1 MVNRKALEA
10 AINGTIEERRYI
22 CERDFSVFFLYYFL
36 EYVKYPFA
44 PFHFKMFDDIK
55 DLMTGDIRE
64 VAWIAFR
71 ESAKTSIS
79 KIFLLWLVAFKK
91 KLYINVDSFD
101 KENAERIL
109 FDIVLEMQVNK
120 RLKQDFGELYNAKR
134 SSSEVSQKRINN
146 FVTNNGVRVEAHST
160 QESVRGRI
168 HGHQRPDFLLLDDF
182 ETAKTKDSEA
192 YTTQIIKHIKEF
204 QAGLDGS
211 AKILYLGNYI
221 TEFGSVQSL
230 INRAAVDKG
239 LRLRLIPVIENGEP
253 TWPSKYA
260 MTDEE
265 AEGTDKIS
273 LEDKKRQLGST
284 DFNAEMMN
292 QPIDEETQ
300 EFKKELFIPISWEDV
315 LAKRTRNFITVDTAV
330 SERAEGDF
338 TGITRNYV
346 DEQNKWHLKAARY
359 KFSPKDLIE
368 LLFILHKEDR
378 PEKIGIEKTIYLQA
392 IKPFLDEE
400 CRKRNTFLPIVELEH
415 AQVNKHTRIRGL
427 LPRYESKSVFHIRGE
442 AGDLEEEMLRFPR
455 SVHDDVMDSAA
466 YQVQIAEPPAG
477 EEERIQI
484 RVNRRQKQTHELLG

>member
-1 MVNRKALEA
+1 MVNKEALQKC
-10 AINGTIEERRYI
+10 INGTKQERKYLV
-22 CERDFSVFFLYYFL
+22 ERDFNLFFLYYFL

-44 PFHFKMFDDIK
+44 PFHFEMFSDIK
-55 DLMTGDIRE
+55 DLMGGGIKE
-64 VAWIAFR
+64 LAWIAFR

-79 KIFLLWLVAFKK
+79 KIFLLWLIAFKK
-91 KLYINVDSFD
+91 RSYLNIDSFD

-120 RLKQDFGELYNAKR
+120 RFRQDFGELFNAKK

-182 ETAKTKDSEA
+182 ETSKTKDSEA
-192 YTTQIIKHIKEF
+192 YTSGIIKHMKEF
-204 QAGLDGS
+204 QAGLDGN
-211 AKILYLGNYI
+211 ARILYLGNYI

-230 INRAAVDKG
+230 IDRSAHDKN
-239 LRLRLIPVIENGEP
+239 LRIRMIPVIENGEP
-253 TWPSKYA
+253 TWKAKYT

-265 AEGTDKIS
+265 AIGTEKIS
-273 LEDKKRQLGST
+273 LESKKRSLGST

-300 EFKKELFIPISWEDV
+300 EFKKELFISISWEDV

-338 TGITRNYV
+338 TGIVRNYV
-346 DEQNKWHLKAARY
+346 DSENKWHLRASQH
-359 KFSPKDLIE
+359 KFSPKDLID
-368 LLFILHKEDR
+368 LLFVLYKEDR

-400 CRKRNTFLPIVELEH
+400 CRKRGIFLPIVELEH
-415 AQVNKHTRIRGL
+415 AQINKHTRIRGM
-427 LPRYESKSVFHIRGE
+427 LPRYESKSVFHIKGE
-442 AGDLEEEMLRFPR
+442 CSKLEEELLRFPR
-455 SVHDDVMDSAA
+455 SVHDDVMDAAA
-466 YQVQIAEPPAG
+466 YQVQIAQPPADSLTILQL
-477 EEERIQI
+477 ES
-484 RVNRRQKQTHELLG
+484 RRRKKLKHEML

>member
-1 MVNRKALEA
+1 MVNKKALQKC
-10 AINGTIEERRYI
+10 IDGTKEERKYL
-22 CERDFSVFFLYYFL
+22 CEKDFSLFFMYYFL

-44 PFHFKMFDDIK
+44 PFHFDMFSDIDD
-55 DLMTGDIRE
+55 MMNSRIRE

-79 KIFLLWLVAFKK
+79 KIFLMWMVAFRKK
-91 KLYINVDSFD
+91 QYINVDSFD

-109 FDIVLEMQVNK
+109 FDIVLEMQTNK
-120 RLKQDFGELYNAKR
+120 RLRQDFGELYNSKR

-192 YTTQIIKHIKEF
+192 YTSQIIKHIKEF

-230 INRAAVDKG
+230 IDRSEHDKG
-239 LRLRLIPVIENGEP
+239 LRIRIIPVIAGGSP
-253 TWPSKYA
+253 TWPAKYT
-260 MTDEE
+260 MTDDEKL
-265 AEGTDKIS
+265 GTDKVS
-273 LEDKKRQLGST
+273 LEDKRRQLGST

-292 QPIDEETQ
+292 QPIDEEKQ
-300 EFKKELFIPISWEDV
+300 EFKKELFVSIPWEDV
-315 LAKRTRNFITVDTAV
+315 QAKRTRNFITIDTAV
-330 SERAEGDF
+330 SQRDEGDF

-346 DEQNKWHLKAARY
+346 DAENKWHFRAY
-359 KFSPKDLIE
+359 KYKVSPKELMDLIFV
-368 LLFILHKEDR
+368 LYKEDR

-392 IKPFLDEE
+392 VKPFLDDE

-415 AQVNKHTRIRGL
+415 NQVNKHTRIRAL
-427 LPRYESKSVFHIRGE
+427 LNRYESKSVFHIKNE
-442 AGDLEEEMLRFPR
+442 CLDLEDELLRFPR
-455 SVHDDVMDSAA
+455 GVHDDVADSAA
-466 YQVQIAEPPAG
+466 YQIQIAQPPG
-477 EEERIQI
+477 GVEEQI
-484 RVNRRQKQTHELLG
+484 KINVRRRDRQTNELL